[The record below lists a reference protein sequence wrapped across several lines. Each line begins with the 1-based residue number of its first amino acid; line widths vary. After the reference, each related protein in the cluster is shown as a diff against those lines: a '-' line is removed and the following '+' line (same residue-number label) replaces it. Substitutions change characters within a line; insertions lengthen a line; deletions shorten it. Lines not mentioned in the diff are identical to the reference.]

1 MMMQSKIYTHRRVV
15 KLYNKKKRLHLQFAG
30 YVAVFFSHIKKDL
43 CLEVSHIQ
51 GRAAVFDIFFT
62 ITITITIYTENESIN
77 R

>member
-1 MMMQSKIYTHRRVV
+1 MMQSKIYTHRRVI
-15 KLYNKKKRLHLQFAG
+15 KLKKEAVAFA
-30 YVAVFFSHIKKDL
+30 VCRICCSVFFSDIKKGL

-51 GRAAVFDIFFT
+51 GRAAVFDVDFI